1 MVHVAAL
8 SCLMLLPPSRACLF
22 SWAESWLL
30 IGRPGVPMQLTA
42 TPAGRSWRKVLKG
55 NIATS
60 RALISLQFVAF
71 WWSNFSAFYECEHC
85 VPMATGKKLIAPIL
99 LDSGDL
105 NGWPGLVHGGNLGLW
120 LAERASLAPRVS
132 WGEIEYISV
141 SLSGCW
147 ALASLEPSTQRET
160 LSGGH
165 SSPWI
170 PADVIGT
177 ESLLLL
183 WQRWRH
189 QRATL
194 NCNSFIGKQWRSK
207 IKSKKIKAFNV
218 TRTHR
223 LNYLLLQRSAIFIIA

>member
-1 MVHVAAL
+1 MF
-8 SCLMLLPPSRACLF
+8 CLAERETLWVSLLFRFPVSQLCRMPYRWLLPLT
-22 SWAESWLL
+22 
-30 IGRPGVPMQLTA
+30 VP
-42 TPAGRSWRKVLKG
+42 PAGRSWNNVKILNSETCRWLWGIEIV
-55 NIATS
+55 
-60 RALISLQFVAF
+60 ALRWLIFVRV
-71 WWSNFSAFYECEHC
+71 YQC
-85 VPMATGKKLIAPIL
+85 VSCVSVGTGKKLTAPIL
-99 LDSGDL
+99 LGSGEL
-105 NGWPGLVHGGNLGLW
+105 NGWPGIVHGGNLGLW